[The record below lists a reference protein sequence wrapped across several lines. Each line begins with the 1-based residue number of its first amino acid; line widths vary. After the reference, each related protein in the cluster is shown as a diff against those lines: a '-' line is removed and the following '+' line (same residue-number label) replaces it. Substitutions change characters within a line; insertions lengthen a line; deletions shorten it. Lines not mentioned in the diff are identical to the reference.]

1 MANFRRRSLL
11 ESSQQQNPDA
21 HLSPLHRDDQDN
33 QNDMKF
39 VMTVATGG
47 QEFFFLQLYNFSGNN
62 VFPYKIWVE
71 MCNLFHLFGSFT
83 HTFSPKQLIF
93 TYSSQFQQKKKP
105 KSLTLKF
112 VLFYHKSKIV
122 KIYAVCGNY
131 LAMCV
136 KYLAQKSC
144 HVIFF

>member
-1 MANFRRRSLL
+1 MANFSRRSLL

-47 QEFFFLQLYNFSGNN
+47 QEILQLYNVSGNN
-62 VFPYKIWVE
+62 AFPYKIWVE
-71 MCNLFHLFGSFT
+71 MCNLSHLFGSFT

-93 TYSSQFQQKKKP
+93 YVFISISTKKEP

-122 KIYAVCGNY
+122 KIYAVCVKY